1 MLYGYLAVL
10 ATSFLL
16 GLFPTITKPVI
27 ATINPLFFTS
37 VSALAPFFV
46 FTPLSISASRRNS
59 GKKQTTVKGRR
70 IYGVILLSS
79 FVGGIIG
86 PLLYFFGLQTTAASD
101 ASLLANAEMVFTI
114 VIASF
119 AFHEKLNRTGL
130 MAVIL
135 VSIGIVVVTTNL
147 QFSNSTFDLVSPGH
161 IMILLSGL
169 CWGTDN
175 NIITYASERIDVV
188 KFIQL
193 RSSIAGPVLLLLAFL
208 TSVFPSGTSELPR
221 IFLIGL
227 VVFGGSMYANFMALK
242 WLGAIRSTL
251 IFPISSVFGL
261 IAAYFILNETIGIYQ
276 IVSVGVIFVGIYFM
290 TRTSSVRREASYDI
304 P

>member
-1 MLYGYLAVL
+1 MNKNRTILYGYLAVL

-37 VSALAPFFV
+37 ISALAPFFV
-46 FTPLSISASRRNS
+46 FTPLSISASRRNK
-59 GKKQTTVKGRR
+59 GKKQGVKGRK
-70 IYGVILLSS
+70 IYAVILISS

-86 PLLYFFGLQTTAASD
+86 PVLYFFGLQTTAASD

-119 AFHEKLNRTGL
+119 VFHEKLNRTGL
-130 MAVIL
+130 MAVLL
-135 VSIGIVVVTTNL
+135 VSIGVVVVTTNL
-147 QFSNSTFDLVSPGH
+147 QFSNSTFDFVSPGH
-161 IMILLSGL
+161 IMIILSGL

-193 RSSIAGPVLLLLAFL
+193 RSSIAGPVLISLAFL
-208 TSVFPSGTSELPR
+208 TSVFPPNTSELPR

-242 WLGAIRSTL
+242 WLGAIRST
-251 IFPISSVFGL
+251 
-261 IAAYFILNETIGIYQ
+261 
-276 IVSVGVIFVGIYFM
+276 
-290 TRTSSVRREASYDI
+290 
-304 P
+304 